1 VPTVLIVDDDARSR
15 EPVAKMLR
23 VDGYDVI
30 RVANG
35 KEAFAALETESVDLI
50 LLDFLMPEMD
60 GLTFLRNLRK
70 DARWTHLPVIMVSGV
85 SEGAAMRRA
94 HRFGVKDYL
103 IKSRFSITDL
113 LEHIRWNLGP
123 QTGAITGGELSFA

>member
-1 VPTVLIVDDDARSR
+1 MPTVLIVDDDARSR

-23 VDGYDVI
+23 VDGYDVV

-35 KEAFAALETESVDLI
+35 KEAFAALDNESIDLI

-60 GLTFLRNLRK
+60 GLTFLKQLR
-70 DARWTHLPVIMVSGV
+70 DDPRWAHLPVIMVSGV
-85 SEGAAMRRA
+85 TEGAAMRRA
-94 HRFGVKDYL
+94 QNFGVKDYL

-113 LEHIRWNLGP
+113 LDHIRWNLGP
-123 QTGAITGGELSFA
+123 ASGAITGGELSFA